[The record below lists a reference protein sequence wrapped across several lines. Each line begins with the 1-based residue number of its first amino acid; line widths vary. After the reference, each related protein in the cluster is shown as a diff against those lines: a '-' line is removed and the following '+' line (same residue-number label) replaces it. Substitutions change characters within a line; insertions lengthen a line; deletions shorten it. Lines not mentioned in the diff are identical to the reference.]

1 MLKLVHAFD
10 KKSGKQIENFAT
22 EDNIAAIKKVLK
34 TILDHRLYQTNRLR
48 KFAASPNKNI
58 QGNSE
63 SKLTRN
69 PTVIRTI

>member
-1 MLKLVHAFD
+1 MLKLVHTFD

-48 KFAASPNKNI
+48 KFAAGPQKNI
-58 QGNSE
+58 HANSE